1 MENQNRQTVSPATHA
16 HNDVT
21 TWALPEGAIARLG
34 RGTVQNI
41 AFSSDGRRLAVASG
55 IGLWVYDVYTLNP
68 IALWDTDRGVVST
81 VAFSPNGDL
90 LAAGNWDG
98 TLKVWDVQSQRCIY
112 KNEPT
117 ERIPEAARLVFSPD
131 GQYLAYDHR
140 NAVSVLHLETG
151 EHVAEFTV
159 DAESPSRGRGRLFI
173 APLAF
178 SSDGNL
184 LASATP
190 ENAFSLW
197 DIASGARIATLTE
210 HTADVVALVFSPCG
224 QFLISGDKNGG
235 LYQSDFNES
244 IVKGESSCC
253 SVLPI
258 PAKSSPQLMYFADG
272 TLRVAAKE
280 GPHLTVWDANSG
292 GKLGTL
298 RVEPGTYRI
307 GFSATASQ
315 MAMVK
320 SDKIQ
325 MWDIGAA
332 APEATVIRGHTE
344 TCGAVKF
351 SPDGKTLAA
360 GVWSGDIGLWDV
372 QGLEQQATFR
382 CEGLDMVRSID
393 FSPCGTKLACSSKD
407 TTVRIWHIQK
417 RDAPPVELVGH
428 QAPLYAVAFSP
439 KGNLLVSADSE
450 GVLGFWDVQS
460 DNTLQMFTEET
471 DSVRS
476 ISFSP
481 DGKSFASAHQR
492 IPPQLWDIESGEQIT
507 ELSLTLPDDVSKYK
521 GDARGIRRFLKWLEE
536 DIKRSVVP
544 KALVFS
550 PDGTLIAGG
559 AFREI
564 RLWDATT
571 YETRMV
577 ICLPQ
582 GCQSAYA
589 LTFSP
594 CGRYLASGS
603 WWQGTKKV
611 SIRLWNVATGENIA
625 TFWGH
630 STDVQD
636 LAFSPDGVLLAS
648 GSYDGT
654 ILLWDLKPVIG
665 S

>member
-1 MENQNRQTVSPATHA
+1 MENQNRQTVSQVTHA

-21 TWALPEGAIARLG
+21 TWALPENAIARLG
-34 RGTVQNI
+34 RGCVQNI
-41 AFSSDGRRLAVASG
+41 AFSPDERRLAVASR

-68 IALWDTDRGVVST
+68 LALWDTKHGVVST
-81 VAFSPNGDL
+81 VAFSPNGAL

-98 TLKVWDVQSQRCIY
+98 DIEVWDVQSQHCIF
-112 KNEPT
+112 KNEQT
-117 ERIPEAARLVFSPD
+117 ERIPESARLVFSPD
-131 GQYLAYDHR
+131 GQRLAFDHG
-140 NAVSVLHLETG
+140 NAVSVRHLETG
-151 EHVAEFTV
+151 EQVAEFTV
-159 DAESPSRGRGRLFI
+159 EAESQSHGRLFI

-178 SSDGNL
+178 SPDGNL

-190 ENAFSLW
+190 ENTFSIW
-197 DIASGARIATLTE
+197 DIESGARIAYLTG
-210 HTADVVALVFSPCG
+210 HTAPVVALVFSPCG
-224 QFLISGDKNGG
+224 QFLISGDMNGG
-235 LYQSDFNES
+235 LYQWDFNES
-244 IVKGESSCC
+244 IVKGESSCF

-258 PAKSSPQLMYFADG
+258 YAKSYPKLMYFTDG
-272 TLRVAAKE
+272 TLRVAAKD
-280 GPHLTVWDANSG
+280 GTILTVWDVNSG
-292 GKLGTL
+292 GKLGIL

-307 GFSATASQ
+307 GFSSTASQ
-315 MAMVK
+315 MAMVN

-325 MWDIGAA
+325 MWNIGEA
-332 APEATVIRGHTE
+332 APQATVIRGHTL

-360 GVWSGDIGLWDV
+360 GYWSGDISLWDV

-382 CEGLDMVRSID
+382 CEGLDMIRSID
-393 FSPCGTKLACSSKD
+393 FSPCGTKLACSSYD
-407 TTVRIWHIQK
+407 TTVRIWHIQEL
-417 RDAPPVELVGH
+417 DAPPVELLGH
-428 QAPLYAVAFSP
+428 QATLCAVAFSP
-439 KGNLLVSADSE
+439 KGNLLVSADSK
-450 GVLGFWDVQS
+450 GVLGLWDVQY
-460 DNTLQMFTEET
+460 DNELQMFTEET
-471 DSVRS
+471 DWIWS

-481 DGKSFASAHQR
+481 DGKSLASAHYR
-492 IPPQLWDIESGEQIT
+492 ISPQLWDIESGEQMT
-507 ELSLTLPDDVSKYK
+507 ELSLTLPQDISKYK
-521 GDARGIRRFLKWLEE
+521 GDARGIQSFLKWLEE

-544 KALVFS
+544 NAIVFS

-636 LAFSPDGVLLAS
+636 LAFSPDGTLLAS
-648 GSYDGT
+648 GSFDGT
-654 ILLWDLKPVIG
+654 ILLWDLKSVMG